1 MSGYL
6 KRDAILAA
14 ADLQFEDVQ
23 VPEWGGTVRVRGMT
37 GEERDAWESALL
49 EARSDDKKQ
58 NARNVRATLV
68 SLTVVDENG
77 QRLFA
82 EADIPALGKKSVK
95 ALQRVYNV
103 AQRLSRISPE
113 DLKELEGN

>member
-6 KRDAILAA
+6 GRDAILAA
-14 ADLQFEDVQ
+14 PDLAFEDVP
-23 VPEWGGTVRVRGMT
+23 VPEWGGKVRVRGMT
-37 GEERDAWESALL
+37 GEERDAWEAALL
-49 EARSDDKKQ
+49 EARSEDKKH

-77 QRLFA
+77 QRLFS
-82 EADIPALGKKSVK
+82 EADIPALGRKSVK

-103 AQRLSRISPE
+103 AQRLSRISAE
-113 DLKELEGN
+113 DVKELAGN